1 MNDRRFRLRVTYSIE
16 GRLSMLSH
24 LELARTLE
32 RIVRRAGLP
41 FAVSNG
47 FSPHMKISFGSA
59 LPVGVGGRHEIFD
72 LQLVDYISLDKVK
85 AALVAATAPGIEI
98 SDCKYIENSEAAASV
113 ALPVSVYEAVLS
125 GPIDSLDVPDEIKV
139 KRKKKDRIVS
149 VSDHLVGDVDIDVDT
164 VTFTLV
170 ALDTGSLRPDVFMKA
185 CLLQTFGDDEGS
197 KAPVHVLRIT
207 RIDQRSA
214 VRC

>member
-72 LQLVDYISLDKVK
+72 LQLIDYISLDKVK

-98 SDCKYIENSEAAASV
+98 SDCKYIENGEAAASV
-113 ALPVSVYEAVLS
+113 ALPISVYEAVLS
-125 GPIDSLDVPDEIKV
+125 EPIDSLDVPDEIEV

-149 VSDHLVGDVDIDVDT
+149 VSDHLVGDVDIDADT

-185 CLLQTFGDDEGS
+185 CLLQTFGDDEES
-197 KAPVHVLRIT
+197 KAPVNVLRIT

>member
-72 LQLVDYISLDKVK
+72 LQLIDYISLDKVK

-125 GPIDSLDVPDEIKV
+125 RPINSLDIPDEIEV

-149 VSDHLVGDVDIDVDT
+149 VSDHLVGDVDIDADT

-185 CLLQTFGDDEGS
+185 CLLQTFSDDEGL

>member
-59 LPVGVGGRHEIFD
+59 LPVGVGGRREIFD
-72 LQLVDYISLDKVK
+72 LQLIDYISLDKVK

-98 SDCKYIENSEAAASV
+98 LDCKYIENSEAAASV

-125 GPIDSLDVPDEIKV
+125 EPIDSLDVPDEIEV
-139 KRKKKDRIVS
+139 KRKKKDRIVN
-149 VSDHLVGDVDIDVDT
+149 VSDHLVGDVDIDADT

-185 CLLQTFGDDEGS
+185 CLFQTFSDDEGS

>member
-1 MNDRRFRLRVTYSIE
+1 
-16 GRLSMLSH
+16 MLSH

-59 LPVGVGGRHEIFD
+59 LPVGVGGRREIFD
-72 LQLVDYISLDKVK
+72 LQLIDYISLDKVK

-98 SDCKYIENSEAAASV
+98 LDCKYIENSEAAASV

-125 GPIDSLDVPDEIKV
+125 EPIDSLDVPDEIEV
-139 KRKKKDRIVS
+139 KRKKKDRIVN
-149 VSDHLVGDVDIDVDT
+149 VSDHLVGDVDIDADT

-185 CLLQTFGDDEGS
+185 CLFQTFSDDEGS

>member
-59 LPVGVGGRHEIFD
+59 LPVGVGGRREIFD
-72 LQLVDYISLDKVK
+72 LQLIDYISLDKVK

-98 SDCKYIENSEAAASV
+98 LDCKYIESSEAAASV

-125 GPIDSLDVPDEIKV
+125 EPIDSLDVPDEIEV
-139 KRKKKDRIVS
+139 KRKKKDRIVN
-149 VSDHLVGDVDIDVDT
+149 VSDHLVGDVDIDADT

-185 CLLQTFGDDEGS
+185 CLFQTFSDDEGS